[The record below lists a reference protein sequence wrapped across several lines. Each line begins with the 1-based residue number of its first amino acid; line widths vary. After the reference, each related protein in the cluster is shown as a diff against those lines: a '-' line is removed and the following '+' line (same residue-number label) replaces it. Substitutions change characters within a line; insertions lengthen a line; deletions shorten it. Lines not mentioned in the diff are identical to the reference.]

1 MSGYGPQTA
10 FLATHS
16 LSFGGGVPP
25 LYAVKP
31 GLLCFGLKQGHSLVR
46 REM

>member
-10 FLATHS
+10 FLATLTLS
-16 LSFGGGVPP
+16 LGGSP